1 MFGYVRPYRPEL
13 RVREDE
19 YYKGTYCGLCKA
31 MGKCTGQC
39 SRLSLNYDL
48 VTFALVR
55 FALAGEK
62 TSFSQ
67 ESCIVHPFKKRNVM
81 ERNFQ
86 LDYTSCVS
94 SLLSYH
100 KIMDDIADE
109 GFSKRIFTRIFLLPA
124 VSSMKK
130 RAFRKADGI
139 SGLDEVCKQK
149 LSLLSDIE
157 VNDAAEPSIDIPAGI
172 FGELLG
178 ELMAHGFEDSKKKI
192 AYSAGF
198 HLGKWIYV
206 ADALDDIEKDIQ
218 TSSYNP
224 FLRLYGSVPST
235 EQLSDIELA
244 LKNELF
250 GLEAALDLIDYGDNV
265 TAKELVNN
273 VIYLGM
279 PKKIENITLKYRS
292 KI

>member
-19 YYKGTYCGLCKA
+19 YYKGTYCGLCKS

-39 SRLSLNYDL
+39 SRLSLNYDF

-67 ESCIVHPFKKRNVM
+67 ERCLVHPFKKRSVM
-81 ERNFQ
+81 KRNFQ

-94 SLLSYH
+94 SLLFYH

-109 GFSKRIFTRIFLLPA
+109 SFWGRTLTRMFLLPP

-130 RAFRKADGI
+130 RAFKRVDGI
-139 SGLDEVCKQK
+139 CELDDVCKQK

-157 VNDAAEPSIDIPAGI
+157 VNDAAEPSVDIPAGI

-178 ELMAHGFEDSKKKI
+178 ELMAYGFEDAKKKI
-192 AYSAGF
+192 AYSVGF

-206 ADALDDIEKDIQ
+206 ADALDDAESDTQ
-218 TSSYNP
+218 TGSYNP
-224 FLRLYGSVPST
+224 FLRLYGGIPSA

-250 GLEAALDLIDYGDNV
+250 GLEAALDLVDCGENITV
-265 TAKELVNN
+265 KELINN

-279 PKKIENITLKYRS
+279 PKKIESIIEKYKS